1 MASSLN
7 KINHLG
13 CRMDRQGM
21 ISEARSWRDESRHFA
36 SKVELP
42 VRRFC
47 EQRDHQVLQRD
58 YADAKLHQLNICQ
71 LRNFRLHRRGNLS
84 LLRTAGSR
92 ATLVVPP

>member
-7 KINHLG
+7 KIDHLG

-36 SKVELP
+36 NKIELP
-42 VRRFC
+42 LRRFC

-58 YADAKLHQLNICQ
+58 HTDAKLDQLDICQ
-71 LRNFRLHRRGNLS
+71 LRDFRLHRRGNLG

-92 ATLVVPP
+92 AALVVPS